1 VDDPTA
7 IEHLLAQRYFAET
20 AYYGGVLAT
29 ASPSA
34 QAHMLAGAGCCGC
47 AEPLAAAQR
56 LLDGDPDPPHAGDG
70 AGGLRVSPATEL
82 PYEGLG
88 HLIAAVS
95 LDPALRAPERL
106 HDVLDGVADDLAYV
120 SRREIHR
127 PPDAR
132 RRYSHGL
139 ACVAAALLLRRLT
152 GSGRDLPRVAQ
163 STVERAR
170 EVIAEELSGRAAP

>member
-7 IEHLLAQRYFAET
+7 IEHLLARRYFAEA
-20 AYYGGVLAT
+20 AYYAGVLAT

-34 QAHMLAGAGCCGC
+34 RTHMLAGAGCCGC
-47 AEPLAAAQR
+47 AEPLAGAQR
-56 LLDGDPDPPHAGDG
+56 LLDGDPDPHGDEG

-82 PYEGLG
+82 PYEGIR
-88 HLIAAVS
+88 HLIAAHS

-106 HDVLDGVADDLAYV
+106 HEVLDGVADDLAYV

-132 RRYSHGL
+132 RRYSHGV

-152 GSGRDLPRVAQ
+152 GSERDLPRVAP

-170 EVIAEELSGRAAP
+170 EIVEAELGGRAAP